1 MTRIKRG
8 TTSLKR
14 RKNILSQTKG
24 FRFGRSTKERQARE
38 AIAHAGSHAFAHR
51 RDKKNDARRLWTV
64 HINAMLHV
72 LGLSYSKFINAL
84 KKAEIEVDR
93 KILSQIAQE
102 NPETFGRIVE
112 KVK

>member
-14 RKNILSQTKG
+14 RRNILSQVKG
-24 FRFGRSTKERQARE
+24 FRYGRSTKERQARE
-38 AIAHAGSHAFAHR
+38 AIAHAGNIAFAHR
-51 RDKKNDARRLWTV
+51 RDKKNDRRRMWTV
-64 HINAMLHV
+64 QINAMLHAI
-72 LGLSYSKFINAL
+72 GMSYSKFIGAL
-84 KKAEIEVDR
+84 KKAEIEIDR

-102 NPETFGRIVE
+102 NPETFARIVE

>member
-64 HINAMLHV
+64 QINAMLHV
-72 LGLSYSKFINAL
+72 LGMS
-84 KKAEIEVDR
+84 
-93 KILSQIAQE
+93 
-102 NPETFGRIVE
+102 
-112 KVK
+112 